1 MIASLQHGGLD
12 RPYTLHPPSDP
23 GARPA
28 PLLVQ
33 LHGRGGGGPWFDQM
47 TGFGPLCARAGWT
60 LAIPDAVNRVWN
72 DGRLV
77 PGSVSTEIDDVGYL
91 SSVIDD
97 ASRRAS
103 VDPDRIFIV
112 GMSNGAA
119 MAGRLAVERAD
130 LVAAIAQVS
139 GTASS
144 ATASRRPV
152 RPVAVLSF
160 HGTADR
166 LARYEGGLARTA
178 RARILIRGSRAT
190 SVGVDDWAGFWVGVN
205 GAQPRPVVDSI
216 PPDVTVRSWP
226 GPTPGS
232 DVVFYRIEGGG
243 HTWPGSRWT
252 VPQFLLGRV
261 SRTIDASEIIWTF
274 FQNQGRRGSAVPDAV
289 PRTLPST
296 VPGEVPG
303 VVPSTSPSVV
313 PSVGS

>member
-1 MIASLQHGGLD
+1 
-12 RPYTLHPPSDP
+12 
-23 GARPA
+23 
-28 PLLVQ
+28 
-33 LHGRGGGGPWFDQM
+33 M
-47 TGFGPLCARAGWT
+47 TGFGPLCAKAGWT
-60 LAIPDAVNRVWN
+60 LAIPNAVNRVWN
-72 DGRLV
+72 DGRLA

-97 ASRRAS
+97 ARRRAP

-152 RPVAVLSF
+152 RSVAVLSF

-178 RARILIRGSRAT
+178 TARILIRGSRAT
-190 SVGVDDWAGFWVGVN
+190 SVGVDDWAAFWVGVN
-205 GAQPRPVVDSI
+205 GAQPGPVAESI

-274 FQNQGRRGSAVPDAV
+274 FRDQGRRAAAVPDPLSSTQPSIVPEAV
-289 PRTLPST
+289 PEAVPSTFPST
-296 VPGEVPG
+296 VP
-303 VVPSTSPSVV
+303 STV
-313 PSVGS
+313 PSVSS